1 MGLRLSFW
9 IKFSFISIPTAQK
22 FILTC
27 RDSFLLLLLIPWML
41 LQYGNDSFI
50 WVVFI
55 FILLYLCISTYCN
68 KKQENG
74 DEKGEIVPTW
84 GLFLPA
90 SLLENSGV
98 ENGVKIK
105 NWGNGESQL
114 IPTPFPSTSQIDVLT
129 AGKKWI

>member
-1 MGLRLSFW
+1 
-9 IKFSFISIPTAQK
+9 
-22 FILTC
+22 
-27 RDSFLLLLLIPWML
+27 ML

-90 SLLENSGV
+90 SLLENNGV

-105 NWGNGESQL
+105 KIEGMEKANSSPL
-114 IPTPFPSTSQIDVLT
+114 HFHPSVKLMF
-129 AGKKWI
+129 